1 MTDLCS
7 SMYAAVGI
15 LLALYQ
21 REKTGRGQVI
31 DISMFETA
39 ASWLGYFPHHYWHR
53 GEEPA
58 RFGMRH
64 QYITPYGPYL
74 AGDGKYVGVACA
86 SQADWEI
93 FCRDV
98 IHRPELAERS
108 RASRP
113 PRRAAKIAM
122 RSKPSSSRASANIR
136 SAMWLKRLEAARL
149 PYGSVNGV
157 AEVLSHPQM
166 LARNMIREIDSPVG
180 RVPVMAT
187 PLHLS
192 DSPQRLDPV
201 PELGGDNEVD
211 PARARLLRVRDRRF
225 HARQGYLVGLA
236 IRRGRDGL
244 IAAVDAARRG
254 LCFELRA
261 ARSRCCPPTC
271 RGRNSG
277 TPVVGGGLFCDAAM
291 VSFALTNAFSSAGTV
306 CFAGSPILPSAI
318 AIRPA
323 HGVAV
328 VLEQTRDLVD
338 RRAIDRGSRPFA
350 GPAPR

>member
-21 REKTGRGQVI
+21 REKTGKGQVI

-53 GEEPA
+53 GEEPV
-58 RFGMRH
+58 RLGMRH

-98 IHRPELAERS
+98 VQRPALLDDTRFKTTEARRKNRDELEEIVVACFREH
-108 RASRP
+108 
-113 PRRAAKIAM
+113 
-122 RSKPSSSRASANIR
+122 PSQE
-136 SAMWLKRLEAARL
+136 WLKRLEAARL
-149 PYGSVNGV
+149 PYGSVNNV
-157 AEVLSHPQM
+157 AKVLSHPQM
-166 LARNMIREIDSPVG
+166 IARNMIREIDSPVG

-201 PELGGDNEVD
+201 PALGGDNESI
-211 PARARLLRVRDRRF
+211 LREL
-225 HARQGYLVGLA
+225 GYS
-236 IRRGRDGL
+236 DSE
-244 IAAVDAARRG
+244 IAA
-254 LCFELRA
+254 FK
-261 ARSRCCPPTC
+261 
-271 RGRNSG
+271 
-277 TPVVGGGLFCDAAM
+277 
-291 VSFALTNAFSSAGTV
+291 
-306 CFAGSPILPSAI
+306 
-318 AIRPA
+318 
-323 HGVAV
+323 
-328 VLEQTRDLVD
+328 RDKV
-338 RRAIDRGSRPFA
+338 I
-350 GPAPR
+350 